1 MAHLEALAAGV
12 PVVATDV
19 GGAAEVAQHNAAMF
33 LLPCDAGAEQ
43 FAAVLADVVASPPDS
58 GRAAAELHFTRY
70 RMAEGYRRL
79 YPRAI
84 EVSCRRKAKQGLW
97 LITNNFSMGGAG
109 RAPAACCSAWR
120 PGESMFARPS
130 WKSRPSIRPRAR
142 QSLLAANIPVLALPP
157 AGSIDPAEAVAMLLK
172 HLDQHPPEAVIFWN
186 VIPQYKLLLADS
198 LLDVPVF
205 DVSPGEMYFSALER
219 YFENPR
225 PGLPYRTARQY
236 GERLSAVIV
245 KYQAEAAKA
254 AEWLGTPVHV
264 IPNGVPLDF
273 ATRDRPRDGVL
284 AIGTAARISPQKK
297 LEELL
302 DALRR
307 ADGRMPPYELSIAGG
322 VERGRGRLCP
332 SSAGRCRGLAREV
345 SWPIGRSKF
354 LLSRLGPVRY
364 DFGARRLSECLPGS
378 DGLRLTG
385 CGYRCGRSVGANSE
399 QRHRL
404 PRTSWRSIGP
414 GGRAGRAC
422 PQRGT
427 ADLLRQSRHRTNR
440 RPI

>member
-1 MAHLEALAAGV
+1 MAARGIHV
-12 PVVATDV
+12 R
-19 GGAAEVAQHNAAMF
+19 
-33 LLPCDAGAEQ
+33 
-43 FAAVLADVVASPPDS
+43 AAVLEEQ
-58 GRAAAELHFTRY
+58 AE
-70 RMAEGYRRL
+70 
-79 YPRAI
+79 YP
-84 EVSCRRKAKQGLW
+84 
-97 LITNNFSMGGAG
+97 T
-109 RAPAACCSAWR
+109 
-120 PGESMFARPS
+120 PG
-130 WKSRPSIRPRAR
+130 R

-322 VERGRGRLCP
+322 VERG
-332 SSAGRCRGLAREV
+332 AED
-345 SWPIGRSKF
+345 
-354 LLSRLGPVRY
+354 Y
-364 DFGARRLSECLPGS
+364 ARRLREDAAGLPVKFLGQLEDPSFFYRGLDLFVMISEPAGCPNASLEAMACGLPVVATDVGGALEQIV
-378 DGLRLTG
+378 DGVTG
-385 CGYRCGRSVGANSE
+385 CLA
-399 QRHRL
+399 
-404 PRTSWRSIGP
+404 PRGDPSALADALVALAHNAELRTCY
-414 GGRAGRAC
+414 GRAGRA
-422 PQRGT
+422 
-427 ADLLRQSRHRTNR
+427 NR